1 MSNSRAKGLSTFVNT
16 RHDEQPR
23 TGKSNLILCCSDVRV
38 CTSGEARIESY
49 ITFIKL
55 WECQQI
61 YSHHEVIITD
71 DQDIL
76 VLL

>member
-1 MSNSRAKGLSTFVNT
+1 VNIT
-16 RHDEQPR
+16 HEEQPG
-23 TGKSNLILCCSDVRV
+23 TGKRNLILCCTYVRV
-38 CTSGEARIESY
+38 CTNGEAWIESY